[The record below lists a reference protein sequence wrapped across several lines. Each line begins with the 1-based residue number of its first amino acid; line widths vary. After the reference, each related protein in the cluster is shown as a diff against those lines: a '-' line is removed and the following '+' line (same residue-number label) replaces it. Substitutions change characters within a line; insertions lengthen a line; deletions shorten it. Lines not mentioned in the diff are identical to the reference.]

1 MLLLVP
7 YLAALDLVPVL
18 LALLH
23 DPQHE
28 GVNLVGQLRLQ
39 QAADTRINVSAAGT
53 WGVARCVTR

>member
-1 MLLLVP
+1 MRCSSLVP

-23 DPQHE
+23 HPQHE

-39 QAADTRINVSAAGT
+39 QAADTGEMFQQRAH
-53 WGVARCVTR
+53 GVWRVV